1 MMDFKLQNIKVQ
13 MKTIENNLDN
23 ISMMINMPNA
33 NIKSQF
39 ENLGIQMLNL
49 GIEIFTNSLT
59 FIGIGNTFDSAKQL
73 TNISLQ
79 IQNLIN
85 QLNINDIPMPFIPMN
100 NNLNISPMPM
110 MPINNNNNNN
120 NQKLGITFK
129 SKYETDITLFLDG
142 KTTVSEMIKKYLL
155 IIGESKL
162 FYSKNKIAFMYN
174 ASLLRFDDQT
184 EIENLFREDGSPKIV
199 VDYPDKLIG

>member
-1 MMDFKLQNIKVQ
+1 MDFKLQNIKVQ

-49 GIEIFTNSLT
+49 GIEIFTNSL
-59 FIGIGNTFDSAKQL
+59 N
-73 TNISLQ
+73 NISLQ

-162 FYSKNKIAFMYN
+162 FYSKNKIIFIYN